1 MKNKN
6 KMIILLSNTKEFIKK
21 NKWLFQFIIIGL
33 FLLSITL
40 IAENNKIDNVK
51 KEILEKTNIEILVEK
66 QSENLK
72 VIWKNLEDQK
82 DIRKDINVLEKK
94 LDGKIDQVKSL
105 EQENSESRKEMLE
118 DANDITVKKN

>member
-1 MKNKN
+1 
-6 KMIILLSNTKEFIKK
+6 MIILLSNTKEFIKK